1 MYQIEQL
8 IQFFK
13 YFLSTSNFSEFIIK
27 YSCST
32 EIQLDTCKK
41 KIVESMD
48 LGAIPFLVII
58 MIHNVPY
65 IISKLIMQLN
75 AIVILYNTFL

>member
-32 EIQLDTCKK
+32 EIQLDICKK

-48 LGAIPFLVII
+48 LGTIPFLVII

-65 IISKLIMQLN
+65 IISKLIIQLN

>member
-32 EIQLDTCKK
+32 EIQLDICKK

-58 MIHNVPY
+58 MIPY